1 MTSPIDG
8 KSNQAESFHRDDRE
22 RPLVGRVH
30 TQAYDNDDN
39 DNDND
44 NDNDVGQSSDEK
56 LKQLESS
63 RYVLECPDCVGQWSR
78 SKTGGAGDQPGQTRP
93 NQTKA
98 KQSRAEQARGVRPNN
113 ATPT

>member
-1 MTSPIDG
+1 MLRII
-8 KSNQAESFHRDDRE
+8 
-22 RPLVGRVH
+22 
-30 TQAYDNDDN
+30 AYD
-39 DNDND
+39 
-44 NDNDVGQSSDEK
+44 DE
-56 LKQLESS
+56 QLASKS